1 MELYRQM
8 LLSIYNIRITLIKKS
23 SKQESA
29 SGESENKESNDDN
42 TESRSS
48 YDLIQDIYI
57 TLATDYI
64 HYLYAEVPEELYPAF
79 PEQYKF
85 IPNV

>member
-1 MELYRQM
+1 M

-42 TESRSS
+42 TESRS
-48 YDLIQDIYI
+48 DALIQDIYI

-64 HYLYAEVPEELYPAF
+64 HYLYSEVPEELYPAF